1 LNRLTYSVFI
11 LGLAAGC
18 LAVSASAQSTTETP
32 LAVAPQTQ
40 TAENITPQTQENAPA
55 SADPRGNVRI
65 GSATF
70 RVVTGVS
77 TQYNDNINYSEF
89 SPLSDFIISP
99 NIEFNILW
107 PITEI
112 NTLTFDLGLSYDKY
126 LNHPEADSNNIVIA
140 PDSALNFRVSV
151 GKHVTINFFD
161 RFSYQQTPLDSPTV
175 GNTLDYGRFKN
186 DLGYL
191 ATWRVNK
198 VLELDHG
205 YHWTKLLHTSEQ
217 FRYLDRDTHNLT
229 HTVRFHVNPA
239 LQTGVLSIVSISDY
253 DQNFQN
259 DNAILQV
266 GPFVRAKIGENTEV
280 SGQVTYVMGLF
291 DDPTRTP
298 GKSNFDSNDLQSVNA
313 LGSITNRTNQYI
325 SQRLTAGYETRLG
338 TNSNY
343 YEIAYTNYSLD
354 WQLMSHLSLNTS
366 AFYEYG
372 TESGSLFSE
381 NFHRFGGS
389 VGLNYR
395 TSKSTVTGLRYDYI
409 EKDSDRF
416 GRDYSQNRITLDF
429 QYRF

>member
-1 LNRLTYSVFI
+1 MFC
-11 LGLAAGC
+11 LGLAAGI
-18 LAVSASAQSTTETP
+18 LAPTAPAQITTEAP
-32 LAVAPQTQ
+32 EAVATQAQ

-55 SADPRGNVRI
+55 SEDPRGNARI
-65 GSATF
+65 GSATL
-70 RVVTGVS
+70 RVVAGLR
-77 TQYNDNINYSEF
+77 TQYNDNISYSEF
-89 SPLSDFIISP
+89 NRLSDFIISP
-99 NIEFNILW
+99 NIEFNVLW
-107 PITEI
+107 PITEA

-126 LNHPEADSNNIVIA
+126 LDNPEADSNNVVIA
-140 PDSALNFRVSV
+140 PDSALNFRVGV
-151 GKHVTINFFD
+151 GKHVTIDFFD
-161 RFSYQQTPLDSPTV
+161 RFSYQQTPLDSPTI
-175 GNTLDYGRFKN
+175 GNTLDFGRFEN

-198 VLELDHG
+198 VIELDHG
-205 YHWTKLLHTSEQ
+205 YHWTKVLHTSEE

-229 HTVRFHVNPA
+229 HTVRVHVNPA
-239 LQTGVLSIVSISDY
+239 VQTGVLSVISITDY
-253 DQNFQN
+253 DQDFQN
-259 DNAILQV
+259 DNAMLQV

-280 SGQVTYVMGLF
+280 TGQVTYVMGLF

-298 GKSNFDSNDLQSVNA
+298 GDSNFDSDDVQNVNA
-313 LGSITNRTNQYI
+313 VGSITNRMNQFI

-338 TNSNY
+338 TDSNY
-343 YEIAYTNYSLD
+343 YDIAYTDYSLD
-354 WQLMSHLSLNTS
+354 WQLLSHLSLNTR

-381 NFHRFGGS
+381 SFHRFGGG

-416 GRDYSQNRITLDF
+416 GNDYYQNRITLDF